1 MSPTPTIIARPLLLL
16 ARCGLTKA
24 RRAKIPPSPWL
35 LARMIRIAYLMEIM
49 TISDQKISDTIPM
62 TASGAIAAVG
72 LAAFVAICKV

>member
-1 MSPTPTIIARPLLLL
+1 
-16 ARCGLTKA
+16 
-24 RRAKIPPSPWL
+24 
-35 LARMIRIAYLMEIM
+35 LMEIM